1 MNRIINRSLNWSIF
15 SSWHSIFQFLDK
27 LDSEFCGWISFQ
39 RILNEPTGDFKLHL
53 KQNHK
58 CRNGIEK
65 IMNVFTISQDPLI
78 MPQKRLQYLR
88 LRQLSG
94 NSTNSVIGFWSNKR
108 ENSSLAED
116 QLVTVGFTPR
126 YILKALWIFSAV
138 SLMSVHLAVDVRA
151 RKSSIILTPI
161 LYPILSSC
169 RFTSSA
175 FS

>member
-15 SSWHSIFQFLDK
+15 SGWHSIFQFLDK

>member
-27 LDSEFCGWISFQ
+27 LYSEFCGWISFQ